1 MSSPNYFT
9 CTLGEARNVADS
21 SSNAASTVNELLL
34 HQSTVN
40 PDRPAVGFCDEPGIQ
55 GSREWTHCVYTFKQL
70 HNKVEDYA
78 ALLAQ
83 PSSGQVATRT
93 VALLCTSGRTFLFC
107 WLALIRN
114 GLAVV
119 LIAPELSDAA
129 VAHLCKLTSAAIILH
144 DGKHQLLAQN
154 AVKIASE
161 DEASTPLQ
169 SGLLPDYPESISSSR
184 CSPAA
189 HHHPSDV
196 AYVHHTSGTSSGLP
210 KAIPITHSGAVGVL
224 PAFEDGELFRPAT
237 FTTTPL
243 YHGGPADCFRAWSSS
258 ALIWLFPGLQDKP
271 ITPNYVL
278 RAVNTTKRFSEQQ
291 AKDTYAGNCPLRYF
305 AAVPYVLETL
315 SALPEGIDMFQSMDL
330 VSVGGAALSKDLGD
344 ELVKKGVRL
353 LSRYGSAECGFIMS
367 SHREYEKDQDWQY
380 LREYPCSSMT
390 FEPQEDSLAELVLK
404 DWPFMAKTN
413 RDDGSYSTSDLFEP
427 HPSSKGLWR
436 YHSRADGQLTLST
449 GKKFDAAP
457 LESQLMGSVR
467 AAGLGGLVREIY
479 VFGTNRPFP
488 GCLVFRWQGF
498 YSQTEVLDKVWPIIE
513 QENSKGSPHARIARH
528 MLVGISPHS
537 AKLQKTSKGTYIRR
551 EIEESFSKEIE
562 NAYRSQSNQQG
573 PTQPLDSASIRRNI
587 YGIVKTRVLGNS
599 AKMEL
604 PVEDDLH
611 ALGADSVAVM
621 EIREEIQRDYG
632 RALGVELPP
641 NVVYEC
647 GSAEGLAEHIIGLSE
662 GKAAEKEK
670 EDTERMEDLLRRFG
684 GETFYSLCCRAFD
697 RNPRKDA

>member
-9 CTLGEARNVADS
+9 CTLGEAKDVAES
-21 SSNAASTVNELLL
+21 SSNTANTVNELLR
-34 HQSTVN
+34 HQSITN
-40 PDRPAVGFCDEPGIQ
+40 PDRPAIGFCDDPGIQ
-55 GSREWTHCVYTFKQL
+55 GSREWTDCVYTFKQL
-70 HNKVEDYA
+70 HDKIEDYA
-78 ALLAQ
+78 ALLTQ
-83 PSSGQVATRT
+83 PPIGHLATGT

-107 WLALIRN
+107 WLALISN

-129 VAHLCKLTSAAIILH
+129 VAHLCKLTSAALVLH
-144 DGKHQLLAQN
+144 DSKHQILAQN
-154 AVKIASE
+154 AVKRASE
-161 DEASTPLQ
+161 DESAAPLQ
-169 SGLLPDYPESISSSR
+169 SELLPDYPDFTPSSH

-189 HHHPSDV
+189 HHDPADV

-224 PAFEDGELFRPAT
+224 PGFEDGELFRPAT

-271 ITPNYVL
+271 ITPDYVL
-278 RAVNTTKRFSEQQ
+278 RAVDTTKRFSEQQ
-291 AKDTYAGNCPLRYF
+291 PKDTYAGNCPLRYF

-353 LSRYGSAECGFIMS
+353 LSRYGSAECGFILS
-367 SHREYEKDQDWQY
+367 SHRDYENDQDWQY

-390 FEPQEDSLAELVLK
+390 FEPQEDNLAELVLK

-413 RDDGSYSTSDLFEP
+413 RDDGSYATSDLFQP
-427 HPSSKGLWR
+427 HPSTKGLWR

-457 LESQLMGSVR
+457 LESQLMGSLR

-479 VFGTNRPFP
+479 VFGTNRPYP
-488 GCLVFRWQGF
+488 GCLVFRRHGF
-498 YSQTEVLDKVWPIIE
+498 HSHTEVLDKVWPIIE
-513 QENSKGSPHARIARH
+513 QENAKGSPHARIARH
-528 MLVGISPHS
+528 MVVGISPHS
-537 AKLQKTSKGTYIRR
+537 AKLQTTSKGTYIRR
-551 EIEESFSKEIE
+551 EIEESFSKEIN
-562 NAYRSQSNQQG
+562 NAYQSQSNEHG
-573 PTQPLDSASIRRNI
+573 STQPLDGASIRQNI
-587 YGIVKTRVLGNS
+587 YRIVKARVMGDS
-599 AKMEL
+599 PKTEL
-604 PVEDDLH
+604 PVEEDLH

-621 EIREEIQRDYG
+621 EIREQVQRDYG
-632 RALGVELPP
+632 RPLGVELPP
-641 NVVYEC
+641 NVVYDC
-647 GSAEGLAEHIIGLSE
+647 GSAEGLAKHMIGLSE

-670 EDTERMEDLLRRFG
+670 ENKERMEDLLRRFG
-684 GETFYSLCCRAFD
+684 GETFYSLCCRAFH
-697 RNPRKDA
+697 RNPRTDA